1 MMPLMIRRSSARFGP
16 VSPLGRCR
24 SIPVHCLSFSQNKPA
39 RTLMLLAYS
48 KEDHVL
54 SIRYRPV
61 FEVRVVRAGLEKAPE
76 NPGFDP
82 IAISLEDT
90 GPLAKVGRQVTPRAA
105 CPHNPKH
112 RLDEAAVVAPAA
124 AGGRRLTQ
132 AMQLHLR
139 PLGVRQY
146 KAFHPKLESQ
156 PSSQRYPESQ
166 QTLDDIACGIG

>member
-1 MMPLMIRRSSARFGP
+1 MPPLERPMAWLCVPLLRP
-16 VSPLGRCR
+16 VRGGGDLDDGG
-24 SIPVHCLSFSQNKPA
+24 V
-39 RTLMLLAYS
+39 
-48 KEDHVL
+48 DHG
-54 SIRYRPV
+54 V

-90 GPLAKVGRQVTPRAA
+90 GPLAKVGRQVTLRAA

-112 RLDEAAVVAPAA
+112 RLDEAAVVAAAA

-156 PSSQRYPESQ
+156 PRSQGYPESQ
-166 QTLDDIACGIG
+166 QTLDGLRAKEVVGGNTRSAI